1 MDDSSA
7 SLKSAHEDSKDVS
20 VEVPLAWTVEV
31 EPRDGGGYEFVVAD
45 VTYDEVSRFME
56 LYFPESS
63 SYSLQVCSSLLILRV
78 A

>member
-1 MDDSSA
+1 MDDVSS
-7 SLKSAHEDSKDVS
+7 SLKSPNEDSKDVS
-20 VEVPLAWTVEV
+20 VGVPLAFTADVV
-31 EPRDGGGYEFVVAD
+31 PRDGGGYDIVVAD

-63 SYSLQVCSSLLILRV
+63 VYYLEVCLTQILRD